1 MANPSITPSPIPGSY
16 PGLIPSI
23 PTSLI
28 SSSYAYALKSEDPS
42 IDQEILNLKLE
53 RLKLLEQIREMEMQ
67 NSKIEPYV
75 EGGEK
80 SKTEEVMMSDED
92 LARKL
97 LAEELE
103 MVKKSAKTK
112 GQVSDDFTQQ
122 IEALLHDPK
131 ISQDLSQLE
140 KDEQFARLI
149 DKQNSQK
156 IIHQITEDELL
167 ARRLEAQEHSLTPAK
182 PTVGPIPNKKKTPP
196 KQSVGYISMN
206 KTTPDLR
213 KHAVEVHNIY
223 CPCKKTNPGYNG
235 HLFKTHD
242 EYCSCTKLH
251 VKF

>member
-1 MANPSITPSPIPGSY
+1 MANPSITPSQIPGSY

-28 SSSYAYALKSEDPS
+28 SSSYAYVLKSEDPS

-67 NSKIEPYV
+67 NSKIEPYC

-80 SKTEEVMMSDED
+80 SKTEEVMLSDEE

-97 LAEELE
+97 LAEELA
-103 MVKKSAKTK
+103 MIKKSAKTK
-112 GQVSDDFTQQ
+112 GQVSDAFTQQ
-122 IEALLHDPK
+122 INALLHDPK

-167 ARRLEAQEHSLTPAK
+167 ARRIEAQEHSLIPAK
-182 PTVGPIPNKKKTPP
+182 PTIGPASTKKKVSPP
-196 KQSVGYISMN
+196 KPSVGYISMN
-206 KTTPDLR
+206 KTTPELR
-213 KHAVEVHNIY
+213 KHAVDVHNNY
-223 CPCKKTNPGYNG
+223 CPCKKTTPGYNG
-235 HLFKTHD
+235 HLFKIHD
-242 EYCSCTKLH
+242 ENAKN
-251 VKF
+251 V